1 LRFYVAFGDYYRGQD
16 MNKIIKFLF
25 AILTSFYAGMSAQA
39 EIVAKS
45 YVDKI
50 VGELSYIPKSE
61 KGVAMGVASLDS
73 ESKVPISQIPIGITG
88 GTVVAGN
95 DSRIINAVGKTG
107 DETISGLKTFLAIP
121 VFPTAELPK
130 I

>member
-1 LRFYVAFGDYYRGQD
+1 

-25 AILTSFYAGMSAQA
+25 AILIAFYTGMSAHA

-61 KGVAMGVASLDS
+61 KGAAMGVALLDS

-88 GTVVAGN
+88 GTVAAGN

-107 DETISGLKTFLAIP
+107 DETILGVKTFLTIP